1 MCCLLS
7 LIRTPFSFNQSERGI
22 VNASGSIFIRP
33 ITNGVLQGKLRTA
46 LSSVEMNNRLVLKH
60 KLLGKTRTSYRYRGM
75 RRERV
80 FGSMAL
86 CSKADHAEDLQV
98 EFLVRARRTRINFE
112 ETSVSGKIV
121 DSWLRDRKMGLSG

>member
-7 LIRTPFSFNQSERGI
+7 FIRTPFSFNQSECRI

-33 ITNGVLQGKLRTA
+33 ITNAVLHGKLRTA

-60 KLLGKTRTSYRYRGM
+60 KLLGKTRTSYRYRWNAEGPSL
-75 RRERV
+75 RKY
-80 FGSMAL
+80 GAI
-86 CSKADHAEDLQV
+86 KADHAEDLQV

-112 ETSVSGKIV
+112 ETSVSGKIA
-121 DSWLRDRKMGLSG
+121 DSCATVSWV

>member
-7 LIRTPFSFNQSERGI
+7 FIRTPFSFNQSERGI

-60 KLLGKTRTSYRYRGM
+60 KLLGKTRTSYRYRWNAEGPSL
-75 RRERV
+75 RKYGAV
-80 FGSMAL
+80 
-86 CSKADHAEDLQV
+86 SKADHAEDLQV
-98 EFLVRARRTRINFE
+98 EFLVRARRARINFE
-112 ETSVSGKIV
+112 ETSVSGKIANSCATV
-121 DSWLRDRKMGLSG
+121 RWV